1 MDVVIVR
8 FRVEATQDGG
18 YIARCDAIGAGVEA
32 ESIPDLLAKMKAMAQ
47 SLSDPDRQTSVVVRP
62 VVADTG
68 RVKPS

>member
-8 FRVEATQDGG
+8 FRVEAKEDGG

-32 ESIPDLLAKMKAMAQ
+32 ASIPDLLAKMKAMAQ

-62 VVADTG
+62 VVAG
-68 RVKPS
+68 PRGVKPN